1 MAKAPALPP
10 VVMIHG
16 AFCGGWVFDGLRT
29 SFEAKGYKVHTPT
42 LRYHDCGNNPPALLG
57 TTSVLDYAA
66 DLEKDI
72 STLKSAPILVGHSM
86 GGLLAQMLAARNGV
100 HALVLLAPS
109 APWGMLPSTMFEYAS
124 AGAMFFA
131 GDFWSKPIQP
141 SYDIAASNALDM
153 LPPEDRSRIFARFVP
168 ESGLATFEIMHWA
181 LDARRATAVD
191 ANKVT
196 CPVLC
201 LSGRYDKVNPPATV
215 RRIAQR
221 YRNRAVY
228 EDLDDHSHWMLG
240 EPGWEKIAERAQDWL
255 EEISQTVPG

>member
-1 MAKAPALPP
+1 MAKARALPP

-16 AFCGGWVFDGLRT
+16 AFCGGWVFDGLRK
-29 SFEAKGYKVHTPT
+29 SFEAKGYKVRTPT
-42 LRYHDCGNNPPALLG
+42 LRYHDCGRNPPALLG

-66 DLEKDI
+66 DLEKEI
-72 STLKSAPILVGHSM
+72 SALKAVPILIGHSM
-86 GGLLAQMLAARNGV
+86 GGLLAQMLAARMGV
-100 HALVLLAPS
+100 RALVLLAPS

-141 SYDIAASNALDM
+141 SYDIAASNALDL
-153 LPPEDRSRIFARFVP
+153 LPPSERSQIFARFVP

-201 LSGRYDKVNPPATV
+201 LSGRHDKVNPPPTI

-221 YRNRAVY
+221 YRGHADY
-228 EDLDDHSHWMLG
+228 EELDGHSHWMLG
-240 EPGWEKIAERAQDWL
+240 EPGWEKIAARALHWL
-255 EEISQTVPG
+255 ENISQPVAI